1 MYSLL
6 LSKAWECA
14 GPDSS
19 RARNKTEIFDTMDLP
34 FVRKHWIILL
44 IAVLVIAP
52 FGATKSKT
60 DERLLSFYHT
70 HTSESL
76 TVTYYRD
83 GEYVASALAEL
94 NDFLRDFRTDDATSM
109 DPAVFDILHEIQTES
124 GSTGTYEII
133 SAYRSPATN
142 EMLRDKSN
150 GVARNSQHLLSKA
163 IDVRLTDIDTA
174 ELRDV
179 ALSLQRGG
187 VGYYEESDFVH
198 VDTGRVRRW

>member
-1 MYSLL
+1 M
-6 LSKAWECA
+6 
-14 GPDSS
+14 
-19 RARNKTEIFDTMDLP
+19 RN
-34 FVRKHWIILL
+34 HSIILL
-44 IAVLVIAP
+44 ILILAIAP
-52 FGATKSKT
+52 VATTDSKT
-60 DERLLSFYHT
+60 DERQLSFYHT
-70 HTSESL
+70 HTYESL
-76 TVTYYRD
+76 TVTYSRE
-83 GEYVASALAEL
+83 GQYVPSALAEL
-94 NDFLRDFRTDDATSM
+94 NHFLRDFRTDDVANM
-109 DPAVFDILHEIQTES
+109 DPALFDILFDIQIES
-124 GSTGTYEII
+124 GSTGTYQII

-163 IDVRLTDIDTA
+163 VDVRLTDIDTA

>member
-1 MYSLL
+1 V
-6 LSKAWECA
+6 
-14 GPDSS
+14 
-19 RARNKTEIFDTMDLP
+19 RN
-34 FVRKHWIILL
+34 HSIILL
-44 IAVLVIAP
+44 ILILAIAP
-52 FGATKSKT
+52 VATTDSKT
-60 DERLLSFYHT
+60 DERQLSFYHT

-76 TVTYYRD
+76 TVTYFRE
-83 GEYVASALAEL
+83 GQYVPSALAEL
-94 NDFLRDFRTDDATSM
+94 NHFLRDFRTGDAANM
-109 DPAVFDILHEIQTES
+109 DPAVFDILFDIQIES
-124 GSTGTYEII
+124 ASTGTYQII

-150 GVARNSQHLLSKA
+150 SVAKNSQHLLGKA

-187 VGYYEESDFVH
+187 VGYYKKSDFVH